1 MGNRVK
7 NSAQSQSSTQRA
19 AAYQPATES
28 ELNVNHHTNIAVQ
41 QSDSAFVQPA
51 AVNCGA
57 IDKKTMEL
65 DMSSAYLE
73 QLQQLVQTNRQVMHK
88 NRTGKRMLKPTT
100 VKPAAIIARPVAA
113 SQAA

>member
-1 MGNRVK
+1 
-7 NSAQSQSSTQRA
+7 
-19 AAYQPATES
+19 
-28 ELNVNHHTNIAVQ
+28 
-41 QSDSAFVQPA
+41 
-51 AVNCGA
+51 
-57 IDKKTMEL
+57 MEL